1 MDADP
6 LFENQLQL
14 IFNLASSGA
23 IPAIYPWRD
32 TRIEH
37 SGASASAVEVK
48 LAAVGR

>member
-14 IFNLASSGA
+14 IFHLASSGA

-32 TRIEH
+32 TLMPGDSDLTR
-37 SGASASAVEVK
+37 
-48 LAAVGR
+48 L